1 MMMKKTARKYTPG
14 EAYTVTYEMLRTIR
28 PFLRAKKKNLLGSA
42 FIERLMLAV
51 TQVNGCA
58 ICSYMHTAEALK
70 AGLSEKEIQEILS
83 GSIENIP
90 REECIAVFFAQH
102 YAETKGCPEK
112 ESWLRLVQTYGEKK
126 ALAILAVVR
135 TIMFGNVF
143 GIPLGSLLNRIRG
156 LKGQGFSLM
165 YELAM
170 MMLAIPFFAV
180 GSLHVLCGLFIRS
193 DVIRFAP

>member
-102 YAETKGCPEK
+102 Y
-112 ESWLRLVQTYGEKK
+112 GEKK